1 MTVCVYARVCVRARA
16 LSETSSFHCIAYE
29 ILRVN
34 EMPLILEWS
43 HTFDAARE
51 NIIILFKKH
60 LSLSATKIFCFFNRD
75 GKINVTKQ
83 REVI

>member
-1 MTVCVYARVCVRARA
+1 MCVRVCACVRARA
-16 LSETSSFHCIAYE
+16 LSETSSFHFIAYE

-60 LSLSATKIFCFFNRD
+60 LSLSATKNLFLFLTRD